1 MIISFVVE
9 ICFHNIVT
17 TLLMCGMRL
26 KKKGFVYDFRASY
39 YNLLGFD
46 QYISRAF
53 FGFMKLL

>member
-26 KKKGFVYDFRASY
+26 KKKDLCMISELAIIIYWVLINI
-39 YNLLGFD
+39 YNQAELALV
-46 QYISRAF
+46 
-53 FGFMKLL
+53 L